1 MTNETPFLV
10 VVPYLDLAEETAHA
24 ATLVVMA
31 PDYWGAIDGMKPVL
45 KDAAFLNDFLSM
57 GSDESEV
64 LQANLDTFEAIELR
78 EIPDSQRV
86 ITVDKLR
93 NYKKGML

>member
-1 MTNETPFLV
+1 MANESPFLV

-31 PDYWGAIDGMKPVL
+31 PDYWGAINGMKPAL
-45 KDAAFLNDFLSM
+45 KNAAFLNDLLSM

-64 LQANLDTFEAIELR
+64 LQPNLDTFEAIELR
-78 EIPDSQRV
+78 EIPAGQWV
-86 ITVDKLR
+86 LTVAELLD
-93 NYKKGML
+93 Y